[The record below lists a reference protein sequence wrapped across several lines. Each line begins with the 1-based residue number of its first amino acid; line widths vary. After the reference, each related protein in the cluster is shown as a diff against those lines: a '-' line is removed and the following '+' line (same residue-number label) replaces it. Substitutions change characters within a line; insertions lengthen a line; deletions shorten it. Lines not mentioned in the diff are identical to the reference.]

1 LEVKGLRREFSVAG
15 SSRPLVA
22 VNDVSLTV
30 KEGSV
35 AGIVGESG
43 SGKSTLGYCLSGYLR
58 PTTGDVTVLGEP
70 LTWGKRVRS
79 LPKVQM
85 AFQDAFESLDPRWTI
100 GESLREAA
108 DASGASEQDIA
119 HAVESMGMDVEI
131 LDRHPSD
138 LSPGYQKVINLVR
151 AVVAGARVIV
161 ADEPTSGL
169 DLRSRRLMAG
179 ALRTLAH
186 NSGITLLLIS
196 HDLPF
201 IQHLADTI
209 YVMYLGDVVEQG
221 DKSRVFSHP
230 MHPYARALVAASL
243 REESVKLAG
252 EIPSPTDRPTGCPLA
267 ARCPFAEA
275 RCWQEEQRLLGGSEH
290 QWACWKAESI
300 DSQMSHKKEKEGV
313 KSA

>member
-1 LEVKGLRREFSVAG
+1 M
-15 SSRPLVA
+15 
-22 VNDVSLTV
+22 NDVSLTV
-30 KEGSV
+30 TEGSV
-35 AGIVGESG
+35 VGIVGESG

-58 PTTGDVTVLGEP
+58 PTSGSVTVLGEP
-70 LTWGKRVRS
+70 LTWSRRTRS
-79 LPKVQM
+79 VPKVQM

-108 DASGASEQDIA
+108 AASGASEQDIA
-119 HAVESMGMDVEI
+119 DAVESMGMRTDI
-131 LDRHPSD
+131 LDQHPSD

-179 ALRTLAH
+179 ALRTLAR
-186 NSGITLLLIS
+186 NSGISLLLIS

-252 EIPSPTDRPTGCPLA
+252 EIPSPTDRPKGCPLA
-267 ARCPFAEA
+267 GRCPFAEA
-275 RCWQEEQRLLGGSEH
+275 RCWAEEQRLLGGSDH
-290 QWACWKAESI
+290 QWACWKAEDI
-300 DSQMSHKKEKEGV
+300 DKEIRSREEEGV